1 MDQQRRRRGLMTK
14 PPRAEMADR
23 VEEGARY
30 MRDQSAPLQ
39 DREGIEVPVS
49 LSWALAV
56 VVACAV
62 LIAVLV
68 ILAAVM
74 R

>member
-1 MDQQRRRRGLMTK
+1 
-14 PPRAEMADR
+14 MADR